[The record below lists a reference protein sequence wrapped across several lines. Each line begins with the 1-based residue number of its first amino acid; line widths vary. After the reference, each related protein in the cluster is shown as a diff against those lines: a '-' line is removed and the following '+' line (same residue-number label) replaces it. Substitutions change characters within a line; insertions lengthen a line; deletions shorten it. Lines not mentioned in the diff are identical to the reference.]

1 MSRKRKKKNPQL
13 EEGDV
18 PASSAE
24 REDLSVSDGGA
35 EDELEQAIKEAES
48 EAFSELSDT
57 PRDNELFSAPQV
69 YRARTPFIHRII
81 PAVVA
86 ALVVSVVIGGG
97 ASFFIASQLLSA
109 KNEASSVRSS
119 FKSIEKSVSNLD
131 FRAALSEFPKGE
143 QSIHSLI
150 ARVDRFSFLT
160 WVPVIGKRISESQ
173 KGLRALASY
182 FAGGQRL
189 LAVVEKIGGVIFTK
203 GDKPF
208 ELYMRTLSSSDK
220 AAILET
226 VTKDVPTIHGV
237 QAQLRL
243 ARLELDALDL
253 SVLSK
258 DLVIALRETKI
269 GGATI
274 QSLIE
279 KWLPLAEVL
288 PSFLGYPDEKTYLIL
303 LEDTSEVRA
312 TGGFIS
318 HYGILKLHNGE
329 ITLLKTDNVY
339 NLDDRS
345 SGKLFL
351 APPEPMSRHF
361 PRPLSQWFLR
371 DSNWAPDFSQS
382 ARQAEIFYALEGGR
396 EQIDGV
402 IAATPELVRSLLR
415 YTGPLRVEG
424 HDYAADTLF
433 QNLEFEVREGHYK
446 RGIEDG
452 KRKEIFG
459 QLVARIGE
467 KLLELPVTRWLE
479 LYTTLETRLNEK
491 HVLLYSHDQ
500 RLQEF
505 ARRRNWTGE
514 IRPADGDFLMV
525 VDTTF
530 ATLKTESV
538 MDKRIN
544 YSMREDPDG
553 FLVARLDLTYTN
565 RAVFTDVTTIYRDW
579 IRVYVPDGSTLI
591 KATGIQNTD
600 DPASVGTIEVGKKYG
615 KLEFAGYAT
624 VEPRRTKVVTIEY
637 RLPDRLYTQVRGGSY
652 SLIIQKQPG
661 ISNQRFDG
669 DFLFRR
675 PIEAYQPLGF
685 FNARRADMQLS
696 TFHDYRTDQ
705 EIVITLKRDK

>member
-1 MSRKRKKKNPQL
+1 MSRKRKKKNHTL
-13 EEGDV
+13 EEGA
-18 PASSAE
+18 PTASSKE
-24 REDLSVSDGGA
+24 HEELSARAPV
-35 EDELEQAIKEAES
+35 EDELAQAIQEAES
-48 EAFSELSDT
+48 ESFQDLDDT
-57 PRDNELFSAPQV
+57 PSDRNLFSAPQV
-69 YRARTPFIHRII
+69 YRVRTSFLHRII
-81 PAVVA
+81 PAVFA
-86 ALVVSVVIGGG
+86 ALVVAVVIGVGV
-97 ASFFIASQLLSA
+97 SLFIASQLLNA
-109 KNEASSVRSS
+109 KNEASRVRSS
-119 FKSIEKSVSNLD
+119 FESIEKSVGNLD

-143 QSIHSLI
+143 QSIHSLLTRI
-150 ARVDRFSFLT
+150 DRFSFLT

-173 KGLRALASY
+173 KGLRVLSSY

-189 LAVVEKIGGVIFTK
+189 LAVVEQIGGVIFTK

-220 AAILET
+220 AAILES
-226 VTKDVPTIHGV
+226 VTKAVPTIHGV
-237 QAQLRL
+237 QAQFRL
-243 ARLELDALDL
+243 AHLELDALDMSL
-253 SVLSK
+253 LSK
-258 DLVIALRETKI
+258 DLVAALHETKI
-269 GGATI
+269 GGAAI

-303 LEDTSEVRA
+303 LQDTSEVRA

-345 SGKLFL
+345 SGKLSL
-351 APPEPMSRHF
+351 APPDPMSRHF
-361 PRPLSQWFLR
+361 PRPLKQWFLR

-415 YTGPLRVEG
+415 YTGPVRVEG

-433 QNLEFEVREGHYK
+433 QNLEFEVQEGHYK
-446 RGIEDG
+446 RGIEEG

-467 KLLELPVTRWLE
+467 KLLELPLTRWLE
-479 LYTTLETRLNEK
+479 LYTTIETRLNEK

-505 ARRRNWTGE
+505 ARERNWTGE
-514 IRPADGDFLMV
+514 IRPTDGDFLMV

-544 YSMREDPDG
+544 YSLREDADG

-591 KATGIQNTD
+591 KATGIQGTD
-600 DPASVGTIEVGKKYG
+600 DPASTGTLEVVKKYG

-637 RLPDRLYTQVRGGSY
+637 RLPDRLYTQVRDGSY
-652 SLIIQKQPG
+652 SLIIQKQPA
-661 ISNQRFDG
+661 IANQRFDG
-669 DFLFRR
+669 DFSFRR

-685 FNARRADMQLS
+685 FNVRRADTKLS
-696 TFHDYRTDQ
+696 MFHDYRTDQ
-705 EIVITLKRDK
+705 EITVTLKRGK

>member
-1 MSRKRKKKNPQL
+1 MSRKRKKKNPPFEDDAVVAPG
-13 EEGDV
+13 EEQEEL
-18 PASSAE
+18 PANAPE
-24 REDLSVSDGGA
+24 
-35 EDELEQAIKEAES
+35 EDELEQAIQEAES

-57 PRDNELFSAPQV
+57 PRDQELFSGPQV
-69 YRARTPFIHRII
+69 YRARTPFVHHIVPI
-81 PAVVA
+81 VVA
-86 ALVVSVVIGGG
+86 ALVVAVVIGVGT
-97 ASFFIASQLLSA
+97 SFFIASQLLSA
-109 KNEASSVRSS
+109 KDEASRVRAS
-119 FKSIEKSVSNLD
+119 FESIERSVGNLD

-150 ARVDRFSFLT
+150 ARVDRFSFMT
-160 WVPVIGKRISESQ
+160 WVPIIGKRISESQ
-173 KGLRALASY
+173 KGLRVLSSY

-189 LAVVEKIGGVIFTK
+189 LAVVEQIGGVIFAK

-208 ELYMRTLSSSDK
+208 ELTIRTLSPSDK
-220 AAILET
+220 AAILES
-226 VTKDVPTIHGV
+226 VTKAVPTIHGV
-237 QAQLRL
+237 QAQFRL
-243 ARLELDALDL
+243 AHLELDALDMSL
-253 SVLSK
+253 ISK
-258 DLVIALRETKI
+258 DLIDALHETKI
-269 GGATI
+269 GSATI

-288 PSFLGYPDEKTYLIL
+288 PSFLGYPHEKTYLIL
-303 LEDTSEVRA
+303 LQDTSEVRA

-345 SGKLFL
+345 SGKLSL
-351 APPEPMSRHF
+351 APPDPMSRHF

-415 YTGPLRVEG
+415 YTGTVRVEG
-424 HDYAADTLF
+424 HDYAADTLL
-433 QNLEFEVREGHYK
+433 QSLEFEVQEGHYK
-446 RGIEDG
+446 RGIEEG

-505 ARRRNWTGE
+505 ARRSNWTGE
-514 IRPADGDFLMV
+514 IRPTDGDFLMV

-544 YSMREDPDG
+544 YSLREDPDG

-591 KATGIQNTD
+591 KATGIQGTD
-600 DPASVGTIEVGKKYG
+600 DPASAGTLEVVKKYG

-637 RLPDRLYTQVRGGSY
+637 RLPDRLYTQVKGGSY

-661 ISNQRFDG
+661 IANQRFDG
-669 DFLFRR
+669 NFSFRR
-675 PIEAYQPLGF
+675 PIESYQPLGF

-696 TFHDYRTDQ
+696 LFHDYRTDQ
-705 EIVITLKRDK
+705 EVVIKLKKE